1 VSHRHDAVRKVL
13 LKVLGG
19 VSVFA
24 LLSQGGLGPLA
35 DARAS
40 QASASAPAGET
51 VEDRIRPVGKV
62 RIKGQVA
69 DEAPVAQAAA
79 VERSGAEVYNLACA
93 ACHGT
98 GAAGAPKIGDQAAWA
113 PRLEQGFDTLASHA
127 IGGFKAMPPRGGN
140 PTLTDLEVKRS
151 VAHMVGQVGMKVSL
165 PAPEPVAAPAAPAP
179 APAPAGAAPAPGA
192 AAPAATGDADLA
204 RGETIYKQA
213 CFACHQMGV
222 VGAPKLGD
230 KQAWAPRLAQGLDT
244 LRQHALQG
252 IRGMPP
258 KGGRTDLADEAVI
271 DAVAYMVQQS
281 S

>member
-1 VSHRHDAVRKVL
+1 MSHRHDAVRKVL

-19 VSVFA
+19 VSVFV
-24 LLSQGGLGPLA
+24 LLSQAGLAPLA

-40 QASASAPAGET
+40 QASASTPAGET

-69 DEAPVAQAAA
+69 DEVPVAQTAA

-93 ACHGT
+93 ACHAT

-140 PTLTDLEVKRS
+140 PTLTDLEVKRGI
-151 VAHMVGQVGMKVSL
+151 AHMVEQVGMKVSL
-165 PAPEPVAAPAAPAP
+165 PAPAPVAAPAPA
-179 APAPAGAAPAPGA
+179 AAAPAPGA
-192 AAPAATGDADLA
+192 AAPTATGDADLA